1 MAITQRHLIIIT
13 VSLLGGLISPARL
26 HGQTESKEPVVFR
39 TLAIGNPEALSG
51 LFYEQKGRPV
61 QVRAGSTS
69 LSPAYVCP
77 PGGHLVLYREL
88 PATTP
93 DGVPQRVRMAEADF
107 GDQGPY
113 LLVLAAKS
121 STAGSGATGVMALP
135 VRDSWDTHPAESVR
149 IFNFSRRR
157 AAVKLEADTV
167 ELATAESH
175 VMPFPANARIFD
187 LKVAV
192 WENNAWMLASSN
204 PPAII
209 PRTRLLMVITDT
221 PPSPYNPHPVE
232 VDINAV
238 YDDSPPPAPMKP
250 GIAMQTTTRSQ
261 TR

>member
-1 MAITQRHLIIIT
+1 MAITQRHLIT
-13 VSLLGGLISPARL
+13 LAVLLLCGLVSSTPLR
-26 HGQTESKEPVVFR
+26 GQTGTAEPIQFR

-51 LFYEQKGRPV
+51 LFYEHKGRPV
-61 QVRAGSTS
+61 PVRAGSTS

-77 PGGHLVLYREL
+77 PGGHLVLYREI

-93 DGVPQRVRMAEADF
+93 DGAPQRVRMAEADF

-121 STAGSGATGVMALP
+121 STAGSVTPGVLALP
-135 VRDSWDTHPAESVR
+135 FNDSWETHPAESVR

-157 AAVKLEADTV
+157 TAIRSEADTV
-167 ELATAESH
+167 ELATTESR
-175 VMPFPANARIFD
+175 VTSFPLNARIFD

-192 WENNAWMLASSN
+192 WENGAWMLASSN

-232 VDINAV
+232 VDINAI
-238 YDDSPPPAPMKP
+238 YDDNPPPAPMKSVL
-250 GIAMQTTTRSQ
+250 AMQTATRSR